1 MTLLTAVAVA
11 VAAIV
16 TACVPARAAIGPSA
30 DPDALRV
37 TATTTVLADI
47 VKSVGGTRTSVQ
59 SIVPPGVGPED
70 YEPRPAD
77 ARSIA
82 DAQLLVSNGVGLD
95 TFLDRLIRSAGG
107 DDAPRLVLGDGLPA
121 IEVDGEPNPHFW
133 LDPTIVRD
141 DWLPKIVEALSAAAP
156 GDRATF
162 EANAA
167 AYAKEL
173 TALDA
178 ELAAQVATIPPAN
191 RKLVTFHDAFPYF
204 ARHFG
209 FELVGV
215 VLANVGQEPTAGRSR
230 GAGREG
236 QGGRRQGRVLGGPV
250 QPEARPDA
258 RRRGGRPRGRD
269 DALQRRPRAGPGGH
283 LSRHDAVEH
292 AADRRRPPMTV
303 PTTTGSTG
311 TDSTTRGAAGA
322 VVDAGPAVRLED
334 VTAGYG
340 SRVALADV
348 SLDVRRG
355 SLLAVIG
362 PNGAGK
368 STLLKVIAGLLE
380 PFSGSVSVL
389 GGHPARAP
397 TRSPTSPRPRRST
410 GTSP

>member
-1 MTLLTAVAVA
+1 MRLSRSWRR
-11 VAAIV
+11 AAILTLIAAAAV
-16 TACVPARAAIGPSA
+16 VLTACVPARAAIGPSA

-77 ARSIA
+77 ARAIA
-82 DAQLLVSNGVGLD
+82 DAQLLVSNGVGLEA
-95 TFLDRLIRSAGG
+95 FLDRLIRSAGG
-107 DDAPRLVLGDGLPA
+107 EAAPRLVLGDGIPA

-141 DWLPKIVEALSAAAP
+141 AWLPKIVNALSAATP

-209 FELVGV
+209 FDLVGV
-215 VLANVGQEPTAGRSR
+215 VLANVGQEPTAADLANLVDRVRAANVPAVFSEAQFNPKLAQTLADE
-230 GAGREG
+230 AGVH
-236 QGGRRQGRVLGGPV
+236 RVVTTLYN
-250 QPEARPDA
+250 
-258 RRRGGRPRGRD
+258 
-269 DALQRRPRAGPGGH
+269 DALGPPP
-283 LSRHDAVEH
+283 
-292 AADRRRPPMTV
+292 ADTYPGMMRWNMQQI
-303 PTTTGSTG
+303 
-311 TDSTTRGAAGA
+311 
-322 VVDAGPAVRLED
+322 VDALR
-334 VTAGYG
+334 
-340 SRVALADV
+340 
-348 SLDVRRG
+348 
-355 SLLAVIG
+355 
-362 PNGAGK
+362 
-368 STLLKVIAGLLE
+368 
-380 PFSGSVSVL
+380 
-389 GGHPARAP
+389 
-397 TRSPTSPRPRRST
+397 
-410 GTSP
+410 

>member
-1 MTLLTAVAVA
+1 MDRSSVRPIMRLSRSPRRAASLTLLAL
-11 VAAIV
+11 AAALLA
-16 TACVPARAAIGPSA
+16 ACGQARAPIGPPA

-77 ARSIA
+77 ARAIA
-82 DAQLLVSNGVGLD
+82 DAQLLVSNGVGLES
-95 TFLDRLIRSAGG
+95 FLDRLIRSAGG
-107 DDAPRLVLGDGLPA
+107 DDAPRLVLGDGIPA

-141 DWLPKIVEALSAAAP
+141 DWLPKIVGALSAAAP

-167 AYAKEL
+167 AYAKTL

-215 VLANVGQEPTAGRSR
+215 VLANPGQEPSAGEMAQLVETVKK
-230 GAGREG
+230 AG
-236 QGGRRQGRVLGGPV
+236 VHAV
-250 QPEARPDA
+250 FTEAQFNPSLAKTLADEA
-258 RRRGGRPRGRD
+258 GITEVVTSLYN
-269 DALQRRPRAGPGGH
+269 DAL
-283 LSRHDAVEH
+283 
-292 AADRRRPPMTV
+292 
-303 PTTTGSTG
+303 
-311 TDSTTRGAAGA
+311 
-322 VVDAGPAVRLED
+322 GPAPADTYVGVMRWDMQHIVE
-334 VTAGYG
+334 
-340 SRVALADV
+340 AL
-348 SLDVRRG
+348 R
-355 SLLAVIG
+355 
-362 PNGAGK
+362 
-368 STLLKVIAGLLE
+368 
-380 PFSGSVSVL
+380 
-389 GGHPARAP
+389 
-397 TRSPTSPRPRRST
+397 
-410 GTSP
+410 